1 MVVESGWATERKS
14 RPDYVEHFSILPE
27 SAKNLLG
34 DGDDDS
40 RAKNGPG
47 FK

>member
-1 MVVESGWATERKS
+1 MKQTEAPAVVNFR
-14 RPDYVEHFSILPE
+14 FSILPE
-27 SAKNLLG
+27 SAKHLLG

-40 RAKNGPG
+40 RAKNGSG